1 MKPIVVIPTYNEQ
14 ENIRKLVEIIL
25 KLEPQFSIIIV
36 DDNSPDGT
44 GKIADELKNEN
55 PGRVYVIHRP
65 GKMGLGRAYIDGF
78 KYALSL
84 DADYIFEMDAD
95 FSHSPEKL
103 PVFLKEMQDAD
114 IVIGSRYING
124 VSVINWPL
132 RRLFLSVLASYYVR
146 FITGMNL
153 HDNTTGFKCFK
164 RKVLENI
171 KLDSIDSDGYSFQI
185 EMNYRAIKKGFKIKE
200 VPIIFIDRHS
210 GSSKMSKAIIREAI
224 IMVWKLKFGLYKK

>member
-25 KLEPQFSIIIV
+25 KLEPRFSIIIV

-44 GKIADELKNEN
+44 GKTADELKSEN
-55 PGRVYVIHRP
+55 PDRVFIIHRS

-84 DADYIFEMDAD
+84 GADYIFEMDAD

-103 PVFLKEMQDAD
+103 PVFLKEIQDAD

-146 FITGMNL
+146 FITGMRL
-153 HDNTTGFKCFK
+153 YDNTTGFKCFK
-164 RKVLENI
+164 KKVLENI
-171 KLDSIDSDGYSFQI
+171 NLDAIKSNGYSFQI
-185 EMNYRAIKKGFKIKE
+185 EMNYRAQKKGFKIKE

-224 IMVWKLKFGLYKK
+224 VMVWKLKFGFYKK